1 MSKSNKPIS
10 GEARKK
16 LTRLSKELKLLMSL
30 IAQEEAK
37 KIKKEIDRMERANG
51 KDSRR

>member
-1 MSKSNKPIS
+1 MSKSNKEIS
-10 GEARKK
+10 REARQK

-37 KIKKEIDRMERANG
+37 KIKKELDRMERTHG
-51 KDSRR
+51 KNSR